1 MKKDRIAWIDML
13 KGLAIILVVVGHNA
27 SETVSNFIYCFHMP
41 LFFLL
46 SGFVFSPKDPKVYL
60 RRSWNRLMVPYI
72 FFTIVIMIP
81 DLLSLLIRR
90 DLLGCCKLAYRIIY
104 GGKILRG
111 AYGVLWFVT
120 GLWIAQNI
128 FNLIVA
134 RNLSIYV
141 FISLLVIAYI
151 FSLIRIPLPW
161 NIHVVPMALAYI
173 WIGNLAKRYLTNVN
187 RGGVKMLLSIALLIL
202 IFYLRN
208 YIVLDMKNNDYGL
221 TGISLISSVLAS
233 SALAVIVM
241 CMSNIRIVCKVLG
254 FIGSASMVIM
264 YQHQPFKFLVLNRL
278 NIYTSTFIQILAG
291 IAFSVLIYVILSNF
305 RFTRRFV

>member
-1 MKKDRIAWIDML
+1 MDKGKSWEMKKDRIAWIDML

-187 RGGVKMLLSIALLIL
+187 RGG
-202 IFYLRN
+202 
-208 YIVLDMKNNDYGL
+208 
-221 TGISLISSVLAS
+221 
-233 SALAVIVM
+233 
-241 CMSNIRIVCKVLG
+241 
-254 FIGSASMVIM
+254 
-264 YQHQPFKFLVLNRL
+264 
-278 NIYTSTFIQILAG
+278 
-291 IAFSVLIYVILSNF
+291 
-305 RFTRRFV
+305 